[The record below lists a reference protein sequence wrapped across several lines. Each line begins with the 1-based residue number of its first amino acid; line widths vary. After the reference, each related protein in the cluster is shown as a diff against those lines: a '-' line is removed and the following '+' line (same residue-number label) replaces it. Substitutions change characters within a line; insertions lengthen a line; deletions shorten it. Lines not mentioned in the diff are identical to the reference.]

1 MIFSNF
7 VPTHPPTL
15 EHARISH
22 TTHYAYTHHANH
34 TTRSILSAFS
44 CISLEFLASAC
55 EGVMAPVRLGLA
67 KPLGASSVCA
77 EYQMSSMRT
86 TTYYGGRLLDR
97 SSPEVPN
104 TLPSSRLP
112 HIRASSCYLARD
124 DPLFTLPTGG
134 IRLQPQSGLTE
145 PLSFSQE
152 VLDDDPSEET
162 WPTPSQGTEEG
173 VPFSE
178 QVVPDDDSRLQ
189 PAFTLNDWDHLIDE
203 EMMIVETS
211 DSDSEAE
218 AIQLQDIL
226 HAGRHGDG
234 SVEEENRGMV
244 YQYAWAL
251 DGRTLG
257 EVFRGT
263 SSTMELV
270 STCIY

>member
-1 MIFSNF
+1 MYTSWTAHSHLSTR
-7 VPTHPPTL
+7 PT
-15 EHARISH
+15 
-22 TTHYAYTHHANH
+22 N
-34 TTRSILSAFS
+34 RSILTAFS

-77 EYQMSSMRT
+77 EYQMSSSRT
-86 TTYYGGRLLDR
+86 TSVYGGGRLLDH
-97 SSPEVPN
+97 SASDAQS
-104 TLPSSRLP
+104 TLPSSSLP
-112 HIRASSCYLARD
+112 HLRASSSYRARD
-124 DPLFTLPTGG
+124 GPLFTLPTGG

-145 PLSFSQE
+145 AQNYSQDA
-152 VLDDDPSEET
+152 LDNDVGEDI
-162 WPTPSQGTEEG
+162 WPAASQNAEEG
-173 VPFSE
+173 VSFSTPMT
-178 QVVPDDDSRLQ
+178 QDSDNRVPVS
-189 PAFTLNDWDHLIDE
+189 FSLNDWDCLIDE

-226 HAGRHGDG
+226 HAGHNIGG
-234 SVEEENRGMV
+234 GGVEEENGGMV

-263 SSTMELV
+263 SSTPMELV
-270 STCIY
+270 SICV